1 MNDSHQPS
9 ELLDAFELTEYEE
22 QALQSLI
29 ELGRSTAPS
38 LSEATGI
45 PKARVYGV
53 LDDLSDEGFI
63 KIIPGRPKEYEA
75 KPPAELLDQA
85 IENERQEYASFKKQ
99 IEDIEEEF
107 VETLAPIYERGRD
120 EISTTEE
127 LFHVV
132 DVGEPSERETRS
144 IYRNAT
150 NCVHVITKSF
160 EYFDAVEP
168 AVTDA
173 LERGCEIR
181 VLFLDPELLE
191 ESNQA
196 HQQRM
201 RQHLNSSYP
210 AIEYRFSAKRL
221 PWRGTVVDPSLSY
234 DSGAAVLLVEEED
247 IPLHNRQAAITDNA
261 SFVAGLERYFDLI
274 WQYDTVDDRPN
285 P

>member
-53 LDDLSDEGFI
+53 LDGLSDEGFI

-107 VETLAPIYERGRD
+107 VETLMPIYERGRD

-144 IYRNAT
+144 IYRDAT
-150 NCVHVITKSF
+150 NCVHIITKSF

-173 LERGCEIR
+173 LKRGCEIR
-181 VLFLDPELLE
+181 VLFLDPELLD
-191 ESNQA
+191 ESNQTD
-196 HQQRM
+196 QQRM

-210 AIEYRFSAKRL
+210 TIEYRFSAKRL

-247 IPLHNRQAAITDNA
+247 IPLHNRQAAITNNA

-274 WQYDTVDDRPN
+274 WQYDTVDDHADP
-285 P
+285 